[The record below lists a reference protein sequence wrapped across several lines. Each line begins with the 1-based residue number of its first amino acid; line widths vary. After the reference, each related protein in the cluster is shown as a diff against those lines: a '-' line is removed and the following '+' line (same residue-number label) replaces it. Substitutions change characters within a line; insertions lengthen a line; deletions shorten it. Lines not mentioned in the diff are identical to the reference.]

1 MCENPLMRIGVSLR
15 STYSSEPRTGAR
27 WMIERARAA
36 RDAGLDSLFV
46 GDHHSTGPGAYY
58 QNVPI
63 LARLLAEWDSRPAAS
78 VAERPAA
85 SVAERPCGALYLL
98 PLWNPVLLAEQIGT
112 LASIARGRFIMQTAI
127 GGGAPQFAGM
137 GASLRGR
144 AARFEQGLDIVRR
157 LLAGET
163 VSAPYDGITISDA
176 RVAPLTPEP
185 LEVWIGGSAEVA
197 IERAARLGDG
207 WLANANHTLAE
218 ARTQAAF
225 YLERCAELGKTP
237 TAVAIRRDVHVG
249 ASAEDA
255 ARVAEPVIAA
265 GYRGFPTEACT
276 YGDAE
281 QVAERL
287 RAFADAGFTDIIVRQ
302 LADDQAD
309 AVASM
314 ERLARVREF
323 LA

>member
-1 MCENPLMRIGVSLR
+1 MCENPRMRIGVSLR

-27 WMIERARAA
+27 WMIERARAH
-36 RDAGLDSLFV
+36 DAGLDSLFV

-63 LARLLAEWDSRPAAS
+63 LGRLLAEW
-78 VAERPAA
+78 AERQRLRGGTASGRVVPAPP
-85 SVAERPCGALYLL
+85 VEPGAPRRADRHAGLDR
-98 PLWNPVLLAEQIGT
+98 G
-112 LASIARGRFIMQTAI
+112 GRFIMQTAI
-127 GGGAPQFAGM
+127 GGGAEQFAGM
-137 GASLRGR
+137 GTTLRGR
-144 AARFEQGLDIVRR
+144 AARFEQGLEIVRR
-157 LLAGET
+157 LLAGDRDRAYGDVE
-163 VSAPYDGITISDA
+163 IRDA
-176 RVAPLTPEP
+176 HVAPLTPEP

-197 IERAARLGDG
+197 IDRAARLGDG

-218 ARTQAAF
+218 ARTQAGF
-225 YLERCAELGKTP
+225 YLDRCAELGKTP

-249 ASAEDA
+249 ASAQDA

-265 GYRGFPTEACT
+265 GYRGFPPEACT

-281 QVAERL
+281 QVAESL

-309 AVASM
+309 ALAST
-314 ERLARVREF
+314 ERLAAVRAL
-323 LA
+323 LAG